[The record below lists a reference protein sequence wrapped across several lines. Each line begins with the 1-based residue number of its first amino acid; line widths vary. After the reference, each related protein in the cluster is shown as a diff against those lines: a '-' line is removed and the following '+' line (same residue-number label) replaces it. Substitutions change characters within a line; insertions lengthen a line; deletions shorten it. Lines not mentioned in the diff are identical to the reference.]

1 METVY
6 EIARSSWFFWGGLV
20 YVTATTVYVG
30 YRIISHFEKT
40 DRRLEELEKEAS
52 I

>member
-6 EIARSSWFFWGGLV
+6 EIARSSWFFWGGV
-20 YVTATTVYVG
+20 AYVTATVGYAG

-40 DRRLEELEKEAS
+40 DKRLVLS
-52 I
+52 